1 MSSKFLIEKIRRR
14 GLLLVLSSPSGAGKT
29 TIARGLRNRDKNL
42 IMSISATTRKKRP
55 GEEEGKDYFFT
66 DQLSFDEMVEKNEF
80 LEFATVFG
88 ESYGSPRVLVE
99 KSLNQSQDVIFDVDW
114 QGSQQLKKSVGDDL
128 VSIFILPPSLKE
140 LERRLFL
147 RAQDPEETV
156 RARMA
161 NAVAEMQ
168 HWSEYDYVVTN
179 HNLEKCIAEV
189 QAILTAERLKKC
201 RCLGLGAL
209 MKSLKTLS

>member
-29 TIARGLRNRDKNL
+29 TIARALRNRDKNL

-114 QGSQQLKKSVGDDL
+114 QGSQQLKKSVG
-128 VSIFILPPSLKE
+128 
-140 LERRLFL
+140 
-147 RAQDPEETV
+147 
-156 RARMA
+156 M
-161 NAVAEMQ
+161 
-168 HWSEYDYVVTN
+168 
-179 HNLEKCIAEV
+179 
-189 QAILTAERLKKC
+189 
-201 RCLGLGAL
+201 
-209 MKSLKTLS
+209 TLSASLYYLHH